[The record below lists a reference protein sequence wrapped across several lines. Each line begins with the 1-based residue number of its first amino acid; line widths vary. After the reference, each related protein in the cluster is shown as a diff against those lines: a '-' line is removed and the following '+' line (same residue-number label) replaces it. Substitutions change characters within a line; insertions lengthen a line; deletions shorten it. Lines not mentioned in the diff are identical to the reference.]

1 MFAGLAGA
9 GGASRTL
16 LSMKTIHR
24 LAAAALLAC
33 SAAAGHAQGTSCEDI
48 RAQIDAKV
56 RASGVNDFSLAILD
70 ADAPS
75 SGRVV
80 GSCEL
85 GTKKIVYERSASGQ
99 PQQQTPQQARP
110 KPKSSPIITECKDGS
125 VSVGGDCKP

>member
-1 MFAGLAGA
+1 
-9 GGASRTL
+9 
-16 LSMKTIHR
+16 MKTFHR
-24 LAAAALLAC
+24 LAAGALLAC

-56 RASGVNDFSLAILD
+56 RASGVNDFSLAILE

-85 GTKKIVYERSASGQ
+85 GTKKIVYERSASAQ
-99 PQQQTPQQARP
+99 QQPPQSPQQQRS
-110 KPKSSPIITECKDGS
+110 KPRSSPIITECKDGT
-125 VSVGGDCKP
+125 VSMGGDCKP

>member
-1 MFAGLAGA
+1 
-9 GGASRTL
+9 
-16 LSMKTIHR
+16 MKTIHR
-24 LAAAALLAC
+24 LAAAALVAC

-99 PQQQTPQQARP
+99 QPQQQSTPQPARP

-125 VSVGGDCKP
+125 VSMGGDCKP

>member
-1 MFAGLAGA
+1 M
-9 GGASRTL
+9 AS
-16 LSMKTIHR
+16 
-24 LAAAALLAC
+24 
-33 SAAAGHAQGTSCEDI
+33 HAQGASCEAI

-56 RASGVNDFSLAILD
+56 RATGVNDFALAILD

-85 GTKKIVYERSASGQ
+85 GTKKIVYERSGSAQ
-99 PQQQTPQQARP
+99 QPAQAPQQPRA
-110 KPKSSPIITECKDGS
+110 KSKSSPVITECKDGS